1 MDRKVFTA
9 FLLSF
14 IVVGLVVLA
23 FALLRQFLLALLWG
37 AVLAIVT
44 YRSYEQLCGILG
56 GRRTLAAFGMTLMVM
71 IVVLGPFLLLTLT
84 FYEDAV
90 LMIDDVRSGVFK
102 EQLGNIMNHPL
113 VVRSMSWAEE
123 ITGNKIEPDVIVDE
137 LKGKIDTWTGSL
149 TGSSVAMPLGKA
161 VGDVLGFMFRLLAS
175 LFFIVL
181 SVFYFYK
188 DGPSAITALR
198 DLIPMSEQDRDTIL
212 GDIHG
217 AINAAVRGGLVTA
230 IAQGFLG
237 FVILFILGF
246 ERPVLWASVM
256 ALASLIPLIGTAA
269 VWLPLA
275 GLLAIDGQVAKAL
288 ILMGYGVVVIGMA
301 DNFLRPM
308 LVGQHMEA
316 HPLLLFFGI
325 LGGIA
330 MFGFVGIILGP
341 VVIAS
346 LNVTTKLLRREFAEA
361 T

>member
-9 FLLSF
+9 LLLSF
-14 IVVGLVVLA
+14 IVVGLVFLA
-23 FALLRQFLLALLWG
+23 VAIFRQFLLALLWG

-44 YRSYEQLCGILG
+44 YRSYEQLCRILG
-56 GRRTLAAFGMTLMVM
+56 GRRTVAAFVMTIMVM
-71 IVVLGPFLLLTLT
+71 IVILGPFLLLTLH

-90 LMIDDVRSGVFK
+90 FMLDDLRSGAFRERLANV
-102 EQLGNIMNHPL
+102 MNHPL
-113 VVRSMSWAEE
+113 VVRAIGWAEDV
-123 ITGNKIEPDVIVDE
+123 TGNPIDPDVIVEE
-137 LKGKIDTWTGSL
+137 LRAKIDEWTGSMQ
-149 TGSSVAMPLGKA
+149 GKEVVVPLGKA
-161 VGDVLGFMFRLLAS
+161 VGDVLGFMFRLLATM
-175 LFFIVL
+175 FFIVL
-181 SVFYFYK
+181 SVFYFYR
-188 DGPSAITALR
+188 DGPAAARMLR
-198 DLIPMSEQDRDTIL
+198 ELIPMSAQDRDTIL
-212 GDIHG
+212 GDIKG

-246 ERPVLWASVM
+246 DRPVLWASVM

-275 GLLAIDGQVAKAL
+275 GLLAIDGEAAKAL
-288 ILMGYGVVVIGMA
+288 VLVGYGVVVIGMA
-301 DNFLRPM
+301 DNLLRPL

-341 VVIAS
+341 VVIAF
-346 LNVTTKLLRREFAEA
+346 LNVTTKLFRREFAEA